1 MKTTKMMALWRL
13 KVHKYKKE
21 SMLLWTEFTL
31 HVTDMSAY
39 TLRRGLLHGGKKQN
53 IKSEYEKSATMTN
66 TGLKKY
72 DLEAKETLPFN
83 LGPKFED

>member
-1 MKTTKMMALWRL
+1 
-13 KVHKYKKE
+13 
-21 SMLLWTEFTL
+21 
-31 HVTDMSAY
+31 MSAY